1 MAMLAELVDGV
12 IGVDTHRDTLA
23 AAALTPVGGVLAQ
36 TTTRADAA
44 GYQQLLGFAR
54 GQVPGRRRWAVEGAG
69 SYGAGLAAFLQQR
82 GEHVLEVSRPK
93 RPASRTGAKSDALD
107 AVRAAREALGQERLA
122 IPRRRGQREALRVL
136 LTTRRCATQARVA
149 AIGQL
154 KALIVGAPEELRAE
168 LRGRNT
174 ASQVHYCAHLRPRP
188 IRSLEH
194 QATVRALRA
203 TAQRIRSL
211 QVEADQLQAELTTL
225 VGAMAPWLLEVP
237 GVGPLSA
244 AQVLVSWSHAG
255 RFRSEA
261 AFAALAGTNPI
272 PASSGQVT
280 RYRLNRG
287 GDRQL
292 NRALHTILLVRLRID
307 PDTRAYVARRTA
319 EGKSRRDAKRCLRR
333 IIARQLFRL
342 LERHDQ
348 PSVEVLR
355 TA

>member
-1 MAMLAELVDGV
+1 MLAERVDGV

-23 AAALTPVGGVLAQ
+23 AAAVTNLGGVLAQ
-36 TTTRADAA
+36 TSVNADAA
-44 GYQQLLGFAR
+44 GYQQLLAFA
-54 GQVPGRRRWAVEGAG
+54 QDQLPGCRCWAIEGAG
-69 SYGAGLAAFLQQR
+69 SFGAGLTTFLLAQAER
-82 GEHVLEVSRPK
+82 VIEVGRPK
-93 RPASRTGAKSDALD
+93 RPAARTGAKSDALD
-107 AVRAAREALGQERLA
+107 AVRATRQALGQDRLA
-122 IPRRRGQREALRVL
+122 SPRRRGQREALRVL
-136 LTTRRCATQARVA
+136 LTTRRCATLARVA

-168 LRGRNT
+168 LRSRTT
-174 ASQVHYCAHLRPRP
+174 ASQIAHCASMRTRPT
-188 IRSLEH
+188 RSLEH
-194 QATVRALRA
+194 RMTVHALRA
-203 TAQRIRSL
+203 TAARIQFL
-211 QVEADQLQAELTTL
+211 QAEADQLQAELTTL
-225 VGAMAPWLLEVP
+225 VGTVAPWLLEVP

-307 PDTRAYVARRTA
+307 PDTRTYMARRTA

-342 LERHDQ
+342 LERYDQ
-348 PSVEVLR
+348 PGVEVLR